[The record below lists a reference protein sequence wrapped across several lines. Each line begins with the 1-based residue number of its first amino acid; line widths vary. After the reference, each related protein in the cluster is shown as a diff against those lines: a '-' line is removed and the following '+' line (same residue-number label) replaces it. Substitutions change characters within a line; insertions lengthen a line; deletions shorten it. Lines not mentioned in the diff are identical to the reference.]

1 MNPALERQSQAN
13 LYEFGASLVYMLAL
27 GKGCIVRVR
36 GGERGQGR
44 RREGREEKEK
54 RKNVFNLRILSQSWS
69 FPRKMERTY

>member
-36 GGERGQGR
+36 GGGEGD
-44 RREGREEKEK
+44 REGEGKEGK
-54 RKNVFNLRILSQSWS
+54 RKKRE
-69 FPRKMERTY
+69 KMSSI